1 MGYIGRADRALALAE
16 IPLPSPHAAPQ
27 GAREDLVALLL
38 ARMDVLGDGE
48 TGREYVLEARE
59 LAAGLEEGDP
69 LPDDRVLDDFSP
81 RAMARLLLAN
91 LATSTHPRGPLE

>member
-1 MGYIGRADRALALAE
+1 M
-16 IPLPSPHAAPQ
+16 
-27 GAREDLVALLL
+27 ALLL

-59 LAAGLEEGDP
+59 LAAGVAGGLEEGDP